1 MSSEI
6 FYDKAFIRVEE
17 KYIPVVNHGSSN
29 CFEFDS
35 RGREIPEKTWSVLN
49 YPYPEQMLFTAEEIQ
64 KIADFYEKVSMSN
77 RGGTKKSRNRA
88 FEENEFRRWILS
100 GMKSAYTVEE
110 YAEFGN
116 RVIVIDYSEDRWM
129 KYAVPT
135 TEALLDKIQELEGH
149 QITVG
154 FWNNRHVNRPTM
166 RRGKGQPFDFNS
178 LPEYYVLL
186 GKQGYFVKRSSRRIW
201 FAQNVRSTHSAI
213 RKFKTEKAAQ
223 KYLTDNQKFF
233 SRCAFTVECVQN
245 GGASE

>member
-35 RGREIPEKTWSVLN
+35 RGREIPEKNWSVLN

-64 KIADFYEKVSMSN
+64 KIADFYEEVSMSN

-129 KYAVPT
+129 KY
-135 TEALLDKIQELEGH
+135 
-149 QITVG
+149 
-154 FWNNRHVNRPTM
+154 
-166 RRGKGQPFDFNS
+166 
-178 LPEYYVLL
+178 VLL

-233 SRCAFTVECVQN
+233 SGCAFTIECDRMEVRPN
-245 GGASE
+245 ERVKRGPISPGGGSACQ

>member
-6 FYDKAFIRVEE
+6 FYDKAFIRVGE

-35 RGREIPEKTWSVLN
+35 RGREIPEKNWSVLN
-49 YPYPEQMLFTAEEIQ
+49 YPYPGQILFTADEIR
-64 KIADFYEKVSMSN
+64 KIADFYEEVSMSN
-77 RGGTKKSRNRA
+77 RGGTKKSRNRS

-100 GMKSAYTVEE
+100 GMKSAHTVED
-110 YAEFGN
+110 YVKFGN
-116 RVIVIDYSEDRWM
+116 RVIVIDYGEERWM
-129 KYAVPT
+129 KYPVPT
-135 TEALLDKIQELEGH
+135 TEALIDKIQELKDRR
-149 QITVG
+149 ITVG
-154 FWNNRHVNRPTM
+154 FGDERYVNHPSLWRSE
-166 RRGKGQPFDFNS
+166 RQPFDFSS

-201 FAQNVRSTHSAI
+201 FARNVQSTHSVI

-233 SRCAFTVECVQN
+233 SGCAFTVECVQN

>member
-35 RGREIPEKTWSVLN
+35 RGREIPEKNWSVLN

-64 KIADFYEKVSMSN
+64 KIADFYEEVSMSN

-233 SRCAFTVECVQN
+233 SGCAFTIECVQN

>member
-35 RGREIPEKTWSVLN
+35 RGREIPEKNWSVLN

-64 KIADFYEKVSMSN
+64 KIADFYEEVSMSN

-233 SRCAFTVECVQN
+233 SRCAFTIECVQN

>member
-29 CFEFDS
+29 CFDFDS
-35 RGREIPEKTWSVLN
+35 RGREIPEKNWSVLN
-49 YPYPEQMLFTAEEIQ
+49 YPYPGQMLFTADEIR
-64 KIADFYEKVSMSN
+64 KIADFYEEVSMGN
-77 RGGTKKSRNRA
+77 RGGTKKSRNRS

-100 GMKSAYTVEE
+100 GMKSAHTVED
-110 YAEFGN
+110 YARFGN
-116 RVIVIDYSEDRWM
+116 TVTVIDYSEECWQ
-129 KYAVPT
+129 KYAVDT
-135 TEALLDKIQELEGH
+135 TKALLSKIQELADH

-154 FWNNRHVNRPTM
+154 FGDKRHVNHPKMQCGER
-166 RRGKGQPFDFNS
+166 QPFDFSS

-201 FAQNVRSTHSAI
+201 FARNVQSTHSAI

-233 SRCAFTVECVQN
+233 SGCAFTVECVQN